1 MLRAMVCQLCV
12 WHGPDVVQVAIIT
25 EDAEAWEWAKWL
37 PHVRDRVL
45 VDASGPARLIFSD
58 VSDFMAAFAGNLLQ
72 RPAWSPR
79 MDGGV
84 TPQDWLVVVVD
95 LPGANIAPIVGP
107 AGHLGVSV
115 LEATGDEM
123 SPLATSATAFVF
135 DETGNLLRAQTEV
148 T

>member
-1 MLRAMVCQLCV
+1 M
-12 WHGPDVVQVAIIT
+12 
-25 EDAEAWEWAKWL
+25 
-37 PHVRDRVL
+37 
-45 VDASGPARLIFSD
+45 DASGPARLIFSD
-58 VSDFMAAFAGNLLQ
+58 VSDFMAAFGENLPSGPPGHRGAG
-72 RPAWSPR
+72 RRCHPADR
-79 MDGGV
+79 
-84 TPQDWLVVVVD
+84 LVVVVD

-107 AGHLGVSV
+107 QGIWGCR

>member
-1 MLRAMVCQLCV
+1 VVVFADPEQRPAVQAMLRAMVCQLCV

-58 VSDFMAAFAGNLLQ
+58 VSDFMAAFAENLLQ

-84 TPQDWLVVVVD
+84 TRRTGWSWWWICRAPTSPRSWGPQGIWGCRYWR
-95 LPGANIAPIVGP
+95 PP
-107 AGHLGVSV
+107 A
-115 LEATGDEM
+115 M
-123 SPLATSATAFVF
+123 
-135 DETGNLLRAQTEV
+135 R
-148 T
+148 